1 MSVDPNTQNTPTEA
15 PPQKTPDA
23 NHAQLRKGFEQE
35 RAARLAAEERIAQ
48 LEQAVKKPHYEPE
61 DDSEPYVDS
70 KKLNRK
76 FAEFEES
83 FEKKVEKKAEH
94 IARNMVEQER
104 QSSFLKANPD
114 FQQILSPEIL
124 QKFIDKHPEMAEPML
139 EMPDNFARQKLLY
152 QNIKALGIHR
162 PPVPEQTI
170 QQKIDSNRR
179 SPYYQPSGGNA
190 PPYAGQGDFS
200 PSGQKAAYEKMQG
213 LINGRR
219 GG

>member
-1 MSVDPNTQNTPTEA
+1 MSIDPNTQIQPQEV
-15 PPQKTPDA
+15 PSQKTPDA

-35 RAARLAAEERIAQ
+35 RAARLAAEERIAH
-48 LEQAVKKPHYEPE
+48 LEQAAKRPSYEQE

-76 FAEFEES
+76 FAEFEEN

-104 QSSFLKANPD
+104 QNAFLKANPD
-114 FQQILSPEIL
+114 FQQILTPDIL

-162 PPVPEQTI
+162 PPSTEMTI
-170 QQKIDSNRR
+170 QQKVDSNRK

-190 PPYAGQGDFS
+190 PPYAATGDFS
-200 PSGQKAAYEKMQG
+200 KSGQKAAYEKMGQ